1 MRKSRTCKFFRKIRC
16 KKGTNQN
23 IGKNTLAKFPSERAK
38 SLGRDKFEEYT
49 GHCFGRT
56 GATILADSG
65 VDKLTLKRAGRW
77 KSDSVCEGYIEE
89 SKDSKLNISKIISHK
104 ETESLHREN
113 LQQKIATTI
122 NNISISGA
130 DLSHSVEVNIL
141 KDQKND

>member
-1 MRKSRTCKFFRKIRC
+1 
-16 KKGTNQN
+16 
-23 IGKNTLAKFPSERAK
+23 
-38 SLGRDKFEEYT
+38 
-49 GHCFGRT
+49 
-56 GATILADSG
+56 
-65 VDKLTLKRAGRW
+65 
-77 KSDSVCEGYIEE
+77 
-89 SKDSKLNISKIISHK
+89 LNISKIISHK